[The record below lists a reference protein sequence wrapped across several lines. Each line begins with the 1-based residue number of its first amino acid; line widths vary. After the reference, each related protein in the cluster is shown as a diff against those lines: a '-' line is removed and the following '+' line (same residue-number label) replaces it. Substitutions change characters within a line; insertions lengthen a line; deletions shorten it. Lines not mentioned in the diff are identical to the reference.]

1 MAKKNKQKEPRVW
14 EQKYTIVSNLG
25 EGGNGCVYKVK
36 DSDGHTYALKELA
49 SDKRSA
55 EKKER
60 FCEEIRI
67 LKKLHGT
74 IGIIPIIDSS
84 VDEYWYTMPV
94 ATPAS
99 DHIRSLSTDSLC
111 NTDIKLKVQAVMDV
125 ARELS
130 GTLNSLHRSGI
141 SHRDIKPENIL
152 FYNGSYC
159 FGDFGLVSDPDE
171 NASLTK
177 MDRGL
182 GAMSTMA
189 PEMRRNPKDAD
200 GRKSDVYSF
209 AKTLWILLTNSKLGF
224 DGPYDTN
231 DQVIGLRWQKE
242 NNRYLLRTQHL
253 VELEDLLVRAT
264 QNSPDDRPD
273 IDEFQKDILDW
284 IKVSEDGNQSDL
296 SEWNFLQK
304 CLFGNNVAPSSAK
317 WVDRDDIIKV
327 LNQVVSVPA
336 ANHLFF
342 SGTGGGEDFD
352 YCEAAAENGCIAIS
366 VDNDPT
372 LIVKPDALYFERFND
387 PSWNYFQ
394 LKLKYMLPFDMILRE
409 GKEGSEDDDD
419 AAAGAD
425 LIQQLVASKG
435 EYETLV
441 ELRPG
446 YYKYIKDADYGVYDY
461 DTGEK
466 LPDGWRWVRRHLEGA
481 FLIVMKTGYY
491 NGISATYDG
500 RHGQCSNFEFRKYIE
515 SLEKVADALKDKG
528 ETLEQIE
535 YALDKYCSDNPF
547 EDKEAKEAEAEKR
560 EKVYAQYKDDE
571 EKEAEV
577 TQGTYDKITSESV
590 MISRGDVIVNLQT
603 KIYYYIEFKANRF
616 LSLKDGSSWDRLF
629 ASDILCVENS
639 GNNGTFRNIKTKGS
653 RISKQE
659 LIDNN
664 ACVFGNYKDA
674 LKEIELIYQL
684 VPQAKEYSLFYVDLI
699 RGSVPPNHLFTIDEF
714 RDQLRSADDRVGNRA
729 VVDLDGYVHVIPE
742 ADYDE
747 SGEQY
752 PVALREEYGAQNK
765 YTGKY
770 ANLSDESIRDNYL
783 MLLEGWRDYLEY
795 GSRERRDYTDLRDD
809 KDILSGIK
817 AHY

>member
-419 AAAGAD
+419 AAGAD

>member
-419 AAAGAD
+419 AAGAD

-603 KIYYYIEFKANRF
+603 KICYYIEFKANRF

>member
-1 MAKKNKQKEPRVW
+1 MAKKNKQKEPRMW

-84 VDEYWYTMPV
+84 LDEYWYTMPV

-409 GKEGSEDDDD
+409 GKEESEDDDD
-419 AAAGAD
+419 DAGAD

-466 LPDGWRWVRRHLEGA
+466 LPDGWRWVRRHLKGA

-515 SLEKVADALKDKG
+515 SLEKVAYAQKDKG
-528 ETLEQIE
+528 KTLEQIE

-560 EKVYAQYKDDE
+560 EKVNAQYKDDE

-603 KIYYYIEFKANRF
+603 KIYYYIEYKANRF
-616 LSLKDGSSWDRLF
+616 LSLKDGSYWDRLF

-639 GNNGTFRNIKTKGS
+639 GNNGTFRNIKIKGI

-729 VVDLDGYVHVIPE
+729 VLDADGYVHVIPE
-742 ADYDE
+742 AEYFKY
-747 SGEQY
+747 GAQY
-752 PVALREEYGAQNK
+752 PVALSEEYVARNQ

-770 ANLSDESIRDNYL
+770 ANLSDESISNDYL
-783 MLLEGWRDYLEY
+783 MLLEGWRDYLGY

-809 KDILSGIK
+809 KDILSEIK
-817 AHY
+817 AYY

>member
-419 AAAGAD
+419 AAGAD

-639 GNNGTFRNIKTKGS
+639 GNNGTLRNIKTKGS

>member
-419 AAAGAD
+419 AAGAD

-547 EDKEAKEAEAEKR
+547 EDKEANEAEAEKR

-684 VPQAKEYSLFYVDLI
+684 VPQAKEYSLLYVDLI

>member
-1 MAKKNKQKEPRVW
+1 MCQL
-14 EQKYTIVSNLG
+14 S
-25 EGGNGCVYKVK
+25 VK
-36 DSDGHTYALKELA
+36 
-49 SDKRSA
+49 
-55 EKKER
+55 
-60 FCEEIRI
+60 
-67 LKKLHGT
+67 
-74 IGIIPIIDSS
+74 
-84 VDEYWYTMPV
+84 
-94 ATPAS
+94 
-99 DHIRSLSTDSLC
+99 
-111 NTDIKLKVQAVMDV
+111 
-125 ARELS
+125 
-130 GTLNSLHRSGI
+130 
-141 SHRDIKPENIL
+141 
-152 FYNGSYC
+152 
-159 FGDFGLVSDPDE
+159 
-171 NASLTK
+171 
-177 MDRGL
+177 
-182 GAMSTMA
+182 
-189 PEMRRNPKDAD
+189 
-200 GRKSDVYSF
+200 
-209 AKTLWILLTNSKLGF
+209 
-224 DGPYDTN
+224 
-231 DQVIGLRWQKE
+231 
-242 NNRYLLRTQHL
+242 
-253 VELEDLLVRAT
+253 
-264 QNSPDDRPD
+264 
-273 IDEFQKDILDW
+273 
-284 IKVSEDGNQSDL
+284 
-296 SEWNFLQK
+296 
-304 CLFGNNVAPSSAK
+304 
-317 WVDRDDIIKV
+317 
-327 LNQVVSVPA
+327 
-336 ANHLFF
+336 
-342 SGTGGGEDFD
+342 
-352 YCEAAAENGCIAIS
+352 
-366 VDNDPT
+366 
-372 LIVKPDALYFERFND
+372 
-387 PSWNYFQ
+387 
-394 LKLKYMLPFDMILRE
+394 
-409 GKEGSEDDDD
+409 
-419 AAAGAD
+419 
-425 LIQQLVASKG
+425 
-435 EYETLV
+435 
-441 ELRPG
+441 
-446 YYKYIKDADYGVYDY
+446 
-461 DTGEK
+461 
-466 LPDGWRWVRRHLEGA
+466 WVRRHLEGA

>member
-99 DHIRSLSTDSLC
+99 NHIRSLSTDSLC

-419 AAAGAD
+419 AAGAD